1 MTYREIEF
9 FTELF
14 YKTRNFSLLADMIY
28 DFKLTNSENDSLFV
42 YEEFEIVVSNY
53 LVKMD
58 ENVRFLIKIIRGK
71 LMKFFIL

>member
-1 MTYREIEF
+1 
-9 FTELF
+9 
-14 YKTRNFSLLADMIY
+14 MIY